1 LRPIFAEATVK
12 RKQKNPRK
20 NRSGRR
26 YVANRNGNYSIE
38 NRKLERDE
46 NREEGKLRW
55 LTQRGHRQKARADE
69 EAPIAT
75 AWELREQRSELG
87 NRNTISSSLDYD
99 VENKLVTA

>member
-1 LRPIFAEATVK
+1 M
-12 RKQKNPRK
+12 
-20 NRSGRR
+20 
-26 YVANRNGNYSIE
+26 ANRNGNYSIE